1 VIYRD
6 QQQTIDKKLMVL
18 KENANKCFLLAPL
31 ARNHLNICQGSSL
44 MIKAT
49 IIRSV
54 ITKKKGYVEL
64 TNMWFTNKL
73 LTKMQCFYT
82 NTPKKILARSARSLS
97 FIKNAKLLV
106 SRLRSWL
113 FCVLQ
118 INVTSINMW
127 FTATNKLLTR
137 NWWF

>member
-1 VIYRD
+1 MTIFSLMIKVMVILDRLVCDLPTNYRKEFNAFKRKRKQFFLLFFCVLQINVTSIKYVIYRD

-31 ARNHLNICQGSSL
+31 ARNHLNICQSSSL

-64 TNMWFTNKL
+64 TNM
-73 LTKMQCFYT
+73 
-82 NTPKKILARSARSLS
+82 
-97 FIKNAKLLV
+97 
-106 SRLRSWL
+106 
-113 FCVLQ
+113 
-118 INVTSINMW
+118 
-127 FTATNKLLTR
+127 
-137 NWWF
+137 